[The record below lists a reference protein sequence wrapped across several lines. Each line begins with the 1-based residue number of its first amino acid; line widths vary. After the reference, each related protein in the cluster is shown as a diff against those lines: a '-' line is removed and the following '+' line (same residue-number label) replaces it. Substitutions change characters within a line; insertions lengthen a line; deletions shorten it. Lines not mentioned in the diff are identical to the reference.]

1 MGTQRIR
8 KLTCEKT
15 FVQEK
20 GGETSGIPLEPIEKV
35 PPCEL
40 RTLQLA

>member
-20 GGETSGIPLEPIEKV
+20 GGETSGLPLEPIEKV
-35 PPCEL
+35 PPDEL
-40 RTLQLA
+40 RALQLA